1 MSRLQMAWR
10 YFKNFYKGFLL
21 IHWYFKAHFLHIC
34 VEGVHKWH
42 HTRRNEVLVTKIDIC
57 DNFYDITWVKNGRKR
72 GAHEFGKLVTSFM
85 NDPSGKVKFLKSI
98 FFDTKLVIELVFGT
112 NRIFILRFFSF
123 VNWLHF
129 VFSELFFLKNVF
141 IV

>member
-21 IHWYFKAHFLHIC
+21 IHWYFKAHFLHFC

-57 DNFYDITWVKNGRKR
+57 DNFYDITCVKNGRKR

-85 NDPSGKVKFLKSI
+85 EGPSGKVKFLKLI
-98 FFDTKLVIELVFGT
+98 FLAQ
-112 NRIFILRFFSF
+112 N
-123 VNWLHF
+123 
-129 VFSELFFLKNVF
+129 
-141 IV
+141 